1 MHIVMLD
8 FFMAR
13 NVSGRKMFRGWK
25 CLGAGLVSRPDL
37 SRHSG
42 ARLVLKLDLSQGRSY
57 IRFKVWK
64 YFVARSAQKPDL
76 SNIEIV
82 GLGFVS
88 RPDLSRHS
96 GAGLV
101 LKLDLS
107 QGRSYIRFKVWKYF
121 VARSAQKPDLS
132 NIEIVGLGFIS

>member
-1 MHIVMLD
+1 
-8 FFMAR
+8 MAR

-25 CLGAGLVSRPDL
+25 CFGAGLVSRPDL

-42 ARLVLKLDLSQGRSY
+42 AGLVLKLDLSQGRSY

>member
-25 CLGAGLVSRPDL
+25 CFGAGL
-37 SRHSG
+37 
-42 ARLVLKLDLSQGRSY
+42 
-57 IRFKVWK
+57 
-64 YFVARSAQKPDL
+64 
-76 SNIEIV
+76 
-82 GLGFVS
+82 VS

-107 QGRSYIRFKVWKYF
+107 QGWSYIRFKVWKYF
-121 VARSAQKPDLS
+121 VARSAPKPDLS
-132 NIEIVGLGFIS
+132 HIEIVGLGFIS